1 MSFDITLPNINA
13 PTEEGKNAQMRS
25 YLYQLAEQLKYAL
38 NALDTE
44 AANRMVQQAAR
55 SAASAKTPDE
65 VLADFNAI
73 KALVITSAD
82 IVEAYYEK
90 ISEKFSGLYVAKSSF
105 PNGDEAAFIEQTQQE
120 IVKNSTDIT
129 QNFTNVQSI
138 LGDIK
143 GFGSETITVN
153 ACIKTG
159 LLCELSKDEAEKYG
173 MPIGT
178 PLYGLEVGQIVED
191 GNGNEV
197 FNKYARFTAGRL
209 SFYGTSGDE
218 LGYFSGKKL
227 HVGSVEISGAVIERA
242 EIGELDLGG
251 YHTDTSKGIAFKWK
265 GGVS

>member
-44 AANRMVQQAAR
+44 AANRMVQQSIK
-55 SAASAKTPDE
+55 SAASAKIPDE
-65 VLADFNAI
+65 ALADFNAI
-73 KALVITSAD
+73 KALIITSAD
-82 IVEAYYEK
+82 IVEAYYEQ

-138 LGDIK
+138 LSDIK

-159 LLCELSKDEAEKYG
+159 LLCYLSDDEAVKYG
-173 MPIGT
+173 MASGT
-178 PLYGLEVGQIVED
+178 PLYGMEVGQRNED
-191 GNGNEV
+191 KDGNEV
-197 FNKYARFTAGRL
+197 FNKYARFTADRL
-209 SFYGTSGDE
+209 SFYNANGVE
-218 LGYFSGKKL
+218 LAYFSGKKL
-227 HVGSVEISGAVIERA
+227 HIGSA
-242 EIGELDLGG
+242 EIDAAAIKNAEIVELDLGG
-251 YHTDTSKGIAFKWK
+251 YHTDTSNGIAFKWK
-265 GGVS
+265 GGAS